1 MYTLFH
7 DASESEKTESTRK
20 GPSHDY
26 NLVHSEE
33 RYDVR
38 EDHVNDAWTI
48 HTETL
53 EGEDARVAQEDPVSF
68 AKNRVG
74 GTFQEDRSC
83 YSEDRVEFIGRG
95 GIPCGALVFER

>member
-1 MYTLFH
+1 MTTTL
-7 DASESEKTESTRK
+7 SIRI
-20 GPSHDY
+20 
-26 NLVHSEE
+26 E